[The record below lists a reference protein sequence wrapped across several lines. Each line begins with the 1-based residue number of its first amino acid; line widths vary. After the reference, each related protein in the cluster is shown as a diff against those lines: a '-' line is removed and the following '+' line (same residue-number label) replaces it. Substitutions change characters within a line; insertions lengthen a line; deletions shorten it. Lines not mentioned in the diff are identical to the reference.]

1 VTDEPPPEEPADPTL
16 ERDARTS
23 QAAAARRMQDQ
34 AKWVEEQIRQAVQR
48 GDFED
53 LPGLGKPIEGLGAQ
67 HDPDWWLK
75 QLVQREQISVLPP
88 ALQIRKDDEELD
100 GVLDRV
106 ATEDDVRREVADFN
120 ERLKRALYATTGWPP
135 VITNPR
141 DADQEVAAWRA
152 RRQERIAGQRAALPE
167 EPAPKR
173 RWWRRSGPRS

>member
-1 VTDEPPPEEPADPTL
+1 VTDEPPPEERVDPTPD
-16 ERDARTS
+16 RDARSS
-23 QAAAARRMQDQ
+23 QAAAARRMRDQ

-53 LPGLGKPIEGLGAQ
+53 LPGLGKPIEGLGTQ

-135 VITNPR
+135 VVTNPR

-152 RRQERIAGQRAALPE
+152 RREARVEAQRAVA
-167 EPAPKR
+167 EPAPPKR
-173 RWWRRSGPRS
+173 RRFRFGRRSD